1 MFTLLLLQST
11 LCYNILLKVKIIYI
25 EFKPKFGGT
34 VLSKRLRV
42 TKQVSAE
49 EIAQQYK
56 YIDTIKNYNQDI
68 TTQSGKPMRYNIETF
83 GCQMNENDS
92 ERLSGMLSEMGYS
105 ECDNRKDSDLI
116 IFNTCCVRENAE
128 QKVYGHLGALKKLK
142 EINPDLII
150 AVCGCMMQQPEVVD
164 HIKKT
169 YRHVDIV
176 FGTHNLYKFP
186 ELLNSAI
193 TTKSTVI
200 DVWDSTG
207 SIAENMPITRKDN
220 LKAWVTVMYGCN
232 NFCSYCIVPY
242 VRGRERSRSLEEI
255 RNEVEALAREGCKE
269 ITLLGQNVNSYGK
282 DLDGEYT
289 FAGLLRELNRIDGIE
304 RIRFMTSHPK
314 DLSDELIYAMRDCEK
329 VCEHLHLPVQ
339 AGSTK
344 ILADMNRKY
353 TKEQYL
359 DLLSKVKENIPGISL
374 STDIIVG
381 FPGETE
387 EDFLETLD
395 VVSKARFDMAYTFL
409 YSKRTGTP
417 AAKNPDQ
424 ITEEVKKQRFDRLL
438 QLQNTVSKEINDEL
452 LGKEV
457 EVLVEGLSKSS
468 KTTYTGRTRGNKIVN
483 FKGSPELVGTLVKV
497 KIDTIQTWS
506 LQGKL
511 VK

>member
-1 MFTLLLLQST
+1 M
-11 LCYNILLKVKIIYI
+11 
-25 EFKPKFGGT
+25 
-34 VLSKRLRV
+34 SKRV
-42 TKQVSAE
+42 TTQVSAE

-56 YIDTIKNYNQDI
+56 YIESIKQQIQQIVN
-68 TTQSGKPMRYNIETF
+68 TSGKPMRYNIETF

-105 ECDNRKDSDLI
+105 ECAKRADSDLI

-142 EINPDLII
+142 DINPNLKI
-150 AVCGCMMQQPEVVD
+150 AICGCMMQQKEVVE
-164 HIKKT
+164 HIKKV
-169 YRHVDIV
+169 YRHVDII
-176 FGTHNLYKFP
+176 FGTHNLYKLP
-186 ELLNSAI
+186 ELLSNAMNSGKTI
-193 TTKSTVI
+193 I
-200 DVWDSTG
+200 DVWESTG
-207 SIAENMPITRKDN
+207 SIAENMPIIRREN
-220 LKAWVTVMYGCN
+220 LKAWVTIMYGCN
-232 NFCSYCIVPY
+232 NFCTYCIVPY
-242 VRGRERSRSLEEI
+242 VRGRERSRSLEDI
-255 RNEVEALAREGCKE
+255 KNEVNKLAKDGCKE
-269 ITLLGQNVNSYGK
+269 ITLLGQNVNSYGN
-282 DLDGEYT
+282 DLDDNIS
-289 FAGLLRELNRIDGIE
+289 FAMLLRELNEIEGIE

-314 DLSDELIYAMRDCEK
+314 DLSDELIAAMRDCDS

-339 AGSTK
+339 SGSTK
-344 ILADMNRKY
+344 ILDEMNRKY

-359 DLLSKVKENIPGISL
+359 ELVRRIKEQIPDISM

-387 EDFLETLD
+387 EDFAETLD

-424 ITEEVKKQRFDRLL
+424 VPEDTKKERFDRLL
-438 QLQNTVSKEINDEL
+438 ELQNSISREINDEL

-483 FKGSPELVGTLVKV
+483 FKGREDLVGKLVKV
-497 KIDTIQTWS
+497 KIETVQTWS
-506 LQGKL
+506 LLGKL
-511 VK
+511 VEDNLMFN

>member
-1 MFTLLLLQST
+1 M
-11 LCYNILLKVKIIYI
+11 
-25 EFKPKFGGT
+25 
-34 VLSKRLRV
+34 SKRV
-42 TKQVSAE
+42 TTQVSAE

-56 YIDTIKNYNQDI
+56 YIEILKDYNQNRVSKI
-68 TTQSGKPMRYNIETF
+68 GRPVKYNIETF

-105 ECDNRKDSDLI
+105 EAFKRSESDLI

-142 EINPDLII
+142 DNNPDLII
-150 AVCGCMMQQPEVVD
+150 AICGCMMQQPEVVE
-164 HIKKT
+164 HIKKV

-186 ELLNSAI
+186 ELLNTAI
-193 TTKSTVI
+193 ETHNTII

-242 VRGRERSRSLEEI
+242 VRGRERSRSVDDI
-255 RNEVEALAREGCKE
+255 KNEVERLALEGCKE

-282 DLDGEYT
+282 DLEGEYT
-289 FAGLLRELNRIDGIE
+289 FAGLLRELNTVPGIE

-339 AGSTK
+339 SGSTR
-344 ILADMNRKY
+344 ILDEMNRRY

-359 DLLSKVKENIPGISL
+359 ELMEKVKKHIPGIGL

-387 EDFLETLD
+387 EDFSETLD
-395 VVSKARFDMAYTFL
+395 VVAKARFDMAYTFL

-417 AAKNPDQ
+417 AAKSPDQ
-424 ITEEVKKQRFDRLL
+424 ISEEVKKDRFDRLL
-438 QLQNTVSKEINDEL
+438 ALQNSISREINDEL

-468 KTTYTGRTRGNKIVN
+468 KTTYTGRTRENKIVN
-483 FKGSPELVGTLVKV
+483 FKGSPELVGKLVKV

-506 LQGKL
+506 LLGKL
-511 VK
+511 VE

>member
-1 MFTLLLLQST
+1 MG
-11 LCYNILLKVKIIYI
+11 YINGGIY
-25 EFKPKFGGT
+25 
-34 VLSKRLRV
+34 LSEGKRIT
-42 TKQVSAE
+42 TKVSAE
-49 EIAQQYK
+49 EINQQYK
-56 YIDTIKNYNQDI
+56 YIETMKQYNQGI
-68 TTQSGKPMRYNIETF
+68 ISGLGKPVRYNIETF

-105 ECDNRKDSDLI
+105 ECSERKDSDLI

-142 EINPDLII
+142 ETNPNLII
-150 AVCGCMMQQPEVVD
+150 AICGCMMQQKEVVE

-169 YRHVDIV
+169 YKHVDII

-186 ELLNSAI
+186 ELLNTAI

-207 SIAENMPITRKDN
+207 SIAENMPIARKDN
-220 LKAWVTVMYGCN
+220 IKAWVTVMYGCN

-255 RNEVEALAREGCKE
+255 KNEVEKLANDGCKE

-282 DLDGEYT
+282 DLEGDLT
-289 FAGLLRELNRIDGIE
+289 FAGLLRELDKIQGIE

-314 DLSDELIYAMRDCEK
+314 DLSDELIFAIRDCDK

-339 AGSTK
+339 AGSSK
-344 ILADMNRKY
+344 VLDEMNRKY
-353 TKEQYL
+353 SKEQYL
-359 DLLSKVKENIPGISL
+359 ELIEKVKSNIPGIAL

-387 EDFLETLD
+387 EDFNETLD
-395 VVSKARFDMAYTFL
+395 VVAKARFDMAYTFL

-417 AAKNPDQ
+417 AAKNPEQ
-424 ITEEVKKQRFDRLL
+424 VPESVKKQRFDKLL
-438 QLQNTVSKEINDEL
+438 ELQNTISKEINDEL
-452 LGKEV
+452 LGKEM

-468 KTTYTGRTRGNKIVN
+468 KTTYTGRTRENKIVN
-483 FKGSPELVGTLVKV
+483 FKGNPDMVGKLVKV
-497 KIDTIQTWS
+497 KIEEIQTWS
-506 LQGKL
+506 LLGKI
-511 VK
+511 VEG

>member
-1 MFTLLLLQST
+1 MS
-11 LCYNILLKVKIIYI
+11 
-25 EFKPKFGGT
+25 EG
-34 VLSKRLRV
+34 KRIT
-42 TKQVSAE
+42 TKVSAE
-49 EIAQQYK
+49 EINQQYK
-56 YIDTIKNYNQDI
+56 YIETMKQYNQGI
-68 TTQSGKPMRYNIETF
+68 ISSLGRPVRYNIETF

-105 ECDNRKDSDLI
+105 ECSERKDSDLI

-142 EINPDLII
+142 ETNPNLVI
-150 AVCGCMMQQPEVVD
+150 AICGCMMQQKEVVE

-169 YRHVDIV
+169 YKHVDII

-186 ELLNSAI
+186 ELLNTAI

-207 SIAENMPITRKDN
+207 SIAENMPIVRKDN
-220 LKAWVTVMYGCN
+220 IKAWVTVMYGCN

-255 RNEVEALAREGCKE
+255 KNEVEKLAVDGCKE

-282 DLDGEYT
+282 DLEGDLT
-289 FAGLLRELNRIDGIE
+289 FAGLLRKLNKIQGIE

-314 DLSDELIYAMRDCEK
+314 DLSDELIYAIRDCEK

-339 AGSTK
+339 AGSSK
-344 ILADMNRKY
+344 VLDEMNRKY
-353 TKEQYL
+353 SKEQYL
-359 DLLSKVKENIPGISL
+359 ELIEKVKSNIPGIAL

-387 EDFLETLD
+387 EDFNETLD
-395 VVSKARFDMAYTFL
+395 VVAKARFDMAYTFL

-417 AAKNPDQ
+417 AAKNPEQ
-424 ITEEVKKQRFDRLL
+424 VPESVKKQRFDKLL
-438 QLQNTVSKEINDEL
+438 ELQNKISKEINDEL
-452 LGKEV
+452 LGKEM
-457 EVLVEGLSKSS
+457 EVMVEGLSKSS
-468 KTTYTGRTRGNKIVN
+468 KTTYTGRTRENKIVN
-483 FKGSPELVGTLVKV
+483 FKGNPDMGGKLVKV
-497 KIDTIQTWS
+497 KINEIQTWS
-506 LQGKL
+506 LLGTIVEDQF
-511 VK
+511 

>member
-1 MFTLLLLQST
+1 MS
-11 LCYNILLKVKIIYI
+11 
-25 EFKPKFGGT
+25 EG
-34 VLSKRLRV
+34 KRL

-56 YIDTIKNYNQDI
+56 YIETIKQYNLGLVTDTGNPI
-68 TTQSGKPMRYNIETF
+68 RYNIETF

-105 ECDNRKDSDLI
+105 ETEERENSDLI

-142 EINPDLII
+142 EENQNIII
-150 AVCGCMMQQPEVVD
+150 AICGCMMQQPEVVN

-169 YRHVDIV
+169 YRHVDII

-186 ELLNSAI
+186 ELLNTAI
-193 TTKSTVI
+193 TTKRTVI

-242 VRGRERSRSLEEI
+242 VRGRERSRSINEI
-255 RNEVEALAREGCKE
+255 SNEVRLLADDGCKE

-282 DLDGEYT
+282 DLEGEFS
-289 FAGLLRELNRIDGIE
+289 FAGLLRELNTIEGIE

-314 DLSDELIYAMRDCEK
+314 DLSDELIYAMRDCNK

-344 ILADMNRKY
+344 ILEDMNRKY
-353 TKEQYL
+353 SKEQYL
-359 DLLSKVKENIPGISL
+359 ALLDKVKSNIPGISL

-387 EDFLETLD
+387 QDFNETLD
-395 VVSKARFDMAYTFL
+395 VVAKARFDMAYTFL

-417 AAKNPDQ
+417 AAKSPDQ
-424 ITEEVKKQRFDRLL
+424 IPEEIKKQRFDKLL
-438 QLQNTVSKEINDEL
+438 ELQNTISKQINDQL

-457 EVLVEGLSKSS
+457 EVLVEGLSKNSN
-468 KTTYTGRTRGNKIVN
+468 TTYTGRTRGNKIIN
-483 FKGSPELVGTLVKV
+483 FKGYPELVGKLVKI
-497 KIDTIQTWS
+497 KINTIQTWS
-506 LQGKL
+506 LQGEL
-511 VK
+511 V

>member
-1 MFTLLLLQST
+1 M
-11 LCYNILLKVKIIYI
+11 
-25 EFKPKFGGT
+25 
-34 VLSKRLRV
+34 SKRV
-42 TKQVSAE
+42 TTQVSAE

-56 YIDTIKNYNQDI
+56 YIETLKDYNQ
-68 TTQSGKPMRYNIETF
+68 QKVSSLGRPVKYNIETF

-105 ECDNRKDSDLI
+105 ECFKRAESDLI

-142 EINPDLII
+142 EKNPGLII
-150 AVCGCMMQQPEVVD
+150 AICGCMMQQPEVVE
-164 HIKKT
+164 HIKKV

-186 ELLNSAI
+186 ELLSNAI
-193 TTKSTVI
+193 ETGNTVI

-242 VRGRERSRSLEEI
+242 VRGRERSRSIEDVK
-255 RNEVEALAREGCKE
+255 NEVTKLAAEGCKE

-282 DLDGEYT
+282 DLEGEFS
-289 FAGLLRELNRIDGIE
+289 FAGLLRELNTVEGIE

-329 VCEHLHLPVQ
+329 VCQQLHLPVQ

-344 ILADMNRKY
+344 ILEDMNRRY

-359 DLLSKVKENIPGISL
+359 ALLDKVRQNIPGIGL

-381 FPGETE
+381 FPGETD
-387 EDFLETLD
+387 EDFAETLD
-395 VVSKARFDMAYTFL
+395 VIKQARFDMAYTFL

-424 ITEEVKKQRFDRLL
+424 VPEEVKKERFERLL
-438 QLQNTVSKEINDEL
+438 ELQNSISREINDEL

-457 EVLVEGLSKSS
+457 EILVEGLSKSS
-468 KTTYTGRTRGNKIVN
+468 KTTYTGRTRENKIVN
-483 FKGSPELVGTLVKV
+483 FKGSPELVGKLVKV
-497 KIDTIQTWS
+497 KIDTVQTWS
-506 LQGKL
+506 LLGKL
-511 VK
+511 I

>member
-1 MFTLLLLQST
+1 MSEGKRITK
-11 LCYNILLKVKIIYI
+11 KVS
-25 EFKPKFGGT
+25 E
-34 VLSKRLRV
+34 
-42 TKQVSAE
+42 E

-56 YIDTIKNYNQDI
+56 YIETIKQYNQDLI
-68 TTQSGKPMRYNIETF
+68 TKTGKPVRYNIETF
-83 GCQMNENDS
+83 GCAMNENDS

-105 ECDNRKDSDLI
+105 ECSTRNDSDLI

-142 EINPDLII
+142 EENPNLII
-150 AVCGCMMQQPEVVD
+150 AICGCMMQQPEVVA

-169 YRHVDIV
+169 YKHVGII

-186 ELLNSAI
+186 ELLKTAAFTN
-193 TTKSTVI
+193 KTVI

-207 SIAENMPITRKDN
+207 SIAENMPIIRKEN

-242 VRGRERSRSLEEI
+242 VRGRERSRGIEEI
-255 RNEVEALAREGCKE
+255 RNEVETLAKEGCKE

-282 DLDGEYT
+282 DLDGNYT
-289 FAGLLRELNRIDGIE
+289 FAGLLRELNTIQGIE
-304 RIRFMTSHPK
+304 RIRFLTSHPK
-314 DLSDELIYAMRDCEK
+314 DLSDELIFAIRDCDK

-339 AGSTK
+339 AGSSK
-344 ILADMNRKY
+344 ILEDMNRKY
-353 TKEQYL
+353 SKEQYL
-359 DLLSKVKENIPGISL
+359 ELIGKVKKHIPGIAL

-387 EDFLETLD
+387 QDFEETLD
-395 VVSKARFDMAYTFL
+395 IVSKAKFDMAYTFL

-424 ITEEVKKQRFDRLL
+424 ISEEVMKNRFDRLL
-438 QLQNTVSKEINDEL
+438 ALQNSISRQINDEL
-452 LGKEV
+452 FGKEV
-457 EVLVEGLSKSS
+457 EVLVEGLSKNS
-468 KTTYTGRTRGNKIVN
+468 KTTYTGRTRENKIVN
-483 FKGSPELVGTLVKV
+483 FKGNSDLVGKLVKV

-506 LQGKL
+506 LKGKL
-511 VK
+511 V

>member
-1 MFTLLLLQST
+1 M
-11 LCYNILLKVKIIYI
+11 
-25 EFKPKFGGT
+25 
-34 VLSKRLRV
+34 SKRV
-42 TKQVSAE
+42 TTQVSAE

-56 YIDTIKNYNQDI
+56 YIEALKQHNIGI
-68 TTQSGKPMRYNIETF
+68 VASSGNPVKYNIETF

-105 ECDNRKDSDLI
+105 ECFTRAGSDLI

-142 EINPDLII
+142 QKNPNLII
-150 AVCGCMMQQPEVVD
+150 AICGCMMQQPEVVE
-164 HIKKT
+164 HIKKV
-169 YRHVDIV
+169 YKHVDII

-186 ELLNSAI
+186 ELLNKAI
-193 TTKSTVI
+193 ETGKTVI

-207 SIAENMPITRKDN
+207 SIAENMPITRKES

-242 VRGRERSRSLEEI
+242 VRGRERSRSIEEI
-255 RNEVEALAREGCKE
+255 KNEVIKLAQEGCKE

-282 DLDGEYT
+282 DLEGEYS
-289 FAGLLRELNRIDGIE
+289 FAGLLRELNTVDGIE

-314 DLSDELIYAMRDCEK
+314 DLSDELIFAMRDCQK

-344 ILADMNRKY
+344 ILDDMNRRY

-359 DLLSKVKENIPGISL
+359 ALINKVKQHIPGIAL

-387 EDFLETLD
+387 EDFAETLD
-395 VVSKARFDMAYTFL
+395 VIAKAKFDMAYTFL

-424 ITEEVKKQRFDRLL
+424 VPEEVKKERFDKLLLL
-438 QLQNTVSKEINDEL
+438 QNKISREINDEL

-468 KTTYTGRTRGNKIVN
+468 KTTFTGRTRENKIVN
-483 FKGSPELVGTLVKV
+483 FKGTPDLVGQLVKV

-506 LQGKL
+506 LQGEL
-511 VK
+511 V